1 MSIIKATGAGDPAS
15 TGFYTHT
22 IDQSLRF
29 NDGDSSYLTF
39 TPSSATAGTWTI
51 SFWVKRGVVSTT
63 QYIYYSGAISARG
76 GFYFLSDDRFG
87 VSPFNSSGANAN
99 LFSIPVFRDPAQWY
113 HIVMTASGITPS
125 NLSSNLNIYVNGV
138 EISHTKT
145 QLSSPTGGDRIND
158 AQAKRI
164 NGLTPSGGQHFD
176 GYLAEWHW
184 IDGTVYDQNT
194 FGEFRDNIWTAKE
207 VTGISYGA
215 AGYYLN
221 FADSS
226 DIGNNALTTDGTND
240 WTPNG
245 VVASDITSDS
255 PTRNFATL
263 MPMPNIALSE
273 ANLKMTTTRTGNW
286 DGTIGSFGVTSG
298 KWYYEVRP
306 TVTTDSTFRCV
317 AGWQGNQASQ
327 TVTYS
332 GKGASGS
339 PYGTLFD
346 NYLVSVFTTSFY
358 KDGGTDGTMTAPSS
372 GDVINVA
379 ADFDNGKI
387 YFGINGTYYANDG
400 GTDGNPG
407 AGTNES
413 MSGID
418 LTASEYVPAF
428 HIRSDNATGGNQ
440 MIVNFG
446 QEGTFAGTETAG
458 GYSDANGVGNFFNAV
473 PSGFLALA
481 SSNLTITIGPGQ
493 DSQANEHFDTVL
505 YTGNGS
511 SSKRT
516 DISYDSL
523 IPDLVW
529 VKQRSS
535 TQDNALHDTVR
546 GSNKKLESNNSDAE
560 VSGSGFGTDGL
571 GGASNNGTTEL
582 RVFTADAQ
590 YNANSATYVAWGW
603 KAGGTAV
610 SNTDGTITS
619 SVSANTDA
627 GFSIIS
633 WTGAGADGTIGHGL
647 TQTPEFFI
655 TKDRNN
661 TRNWEGFHKDIT
673 AGYVLYLNLTN
684 AQNNAGNTYFQGGF
698 SASDTNNTTIALSSY
713 LAQTGRPMIGYAFHS
728 VEGYSKVSSF
738 HGNNA
743 NYPNGMFVLT
753 NFRPALVVVK
763 AYGTTGDW
771 VVTDNKR
778 ASSFNGDTARL
789 YWSGNG
795 AETAFAS
802 NRHIELLS
810 NGFKVHGNSASSA
823 SNRINE
829 NASYIYLAFAEAPLA
844 FANAR

>member
-1 MSIIKATGAGDPAS
+1 MSIIKSSGAGDPAS
-15 TGFYTHT
+15 TGFYSHT

-39 TPSSATAGTWTI
+39 TPSSATAGTWTV

-63 QYIYYSGAISARG
+63 QYIYYSGAVSARG

-113 HIVMTASGITPS
+113 HIVMTANGITTS

-184 IDGTVYDQNT
+184 IDGTVYDQNN

-255 PTRNFATL
+255 PTQNFATL
-263 MPMPNIALSE
+263 MPMPNIGLSE
-273 ANLKMTTTRTGNW
+273 GNLKMTTTRTGNW

-327 TVTYS
+327 TVTYN

-346 NYLVSVFTTSFY
+346 NYLVNVFTTSFY
-358 KDGGTDGTMTAPSS
+358 KDGGTDGTMTAASS

-413 MSGID
+413 LSGID
-418 LTASEYVPAF
+418 LTAQEYVPAF
-428 HIRSDNATGGNQ
+428 NIRSDSSTGGNQ

-446 QEGTFAGTETAG
+446 QEGTFVGTETAG
-458 GYSDANGVGNFFNAV
+458 GNSDANGVGNFFNPV

-493 DSQANEHFDTVL
+493 DSQADDHFNTVL

-511 SSKRT
+511 TQSITGVGFQPDWTWLKSRSAAQGHNVFDVIRGANKALFPNDSNAEFT
-516 DISYDSL
+516 DTDRLNSFDS
-523 IPDLVW
+523 D
-529 VKQRSS
+529 
-535 TQDNALHDTVR
+535 
-546 GSNKKLESNNSDAE
+546 
-560 VSGSGFGTDGL
+560 GFSL
-571 GGASNNGTTEL
+571 G
-582 RVFTADAQ
+582 ADA
-590 YNANSATYVAWGW
+590 NINTSSATYVSWNW
-603 KAGGTAV
+603 KAGGTAA
-610 SNTDGTITS
+610 SNSNGTITS

-633 WTGAGADGTIGHGL
+633 WTGSGADGTIGHGL
-647 TQTPEFFI
+647 TQTPSFFI

-661 TRNWEGFHKDIT
+661 TRNWEGFHKDLT

-698 SASDTNNTTIALSSY
+698 SASGTNDTTIALSSY

-728 VEGYSKVSSF
+728 VSGYSAIGSYV
-738 HGNNA
+738 GTGTTDN
-743 NYPNGMFVLT
+743 FVFLG
-753 NFRPALVVVK
+753 FRPAFILIK
-763 AYGTTGDW
+763 
-771 VVTDNKR
+771 NIS
-778 ASSFNGDTARL
+778 ASSAWYIFDSARNTYNVMDNYL
-789 YWSGNG
+789 RANLSN
-795 AETAFAS
+795 AEGSLDFCDF
-802 NRHIELLS
+802 LS
-810 NGFKVHGNSASSA
+810 NGFRIRSSA
-823 SNRINE
+823 AEWNGSGNKIIVL
-829 NASYIYLAFAEAPLA
+829 SFAEAPFA